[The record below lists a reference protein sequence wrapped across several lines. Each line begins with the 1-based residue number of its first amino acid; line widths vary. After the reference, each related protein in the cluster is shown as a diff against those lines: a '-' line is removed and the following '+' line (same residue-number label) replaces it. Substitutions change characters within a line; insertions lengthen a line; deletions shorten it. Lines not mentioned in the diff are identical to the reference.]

1 MALYKKVIGLLE
13 RELPDFDHAL
23 EKLPG
28 GRVSGVVISSA
39 FDKLSHPKRQ
49 KLLQDVFRRGLD
61 EAELSAVG
69 AIATLTPSE
78 ASVKAS

>member
-1 MALYKKVIGLLE
+1 MALHAKVVRLLR

-39 FDKLSHPKRQ
+39 FDSLDHAKRQ
-49 KLLQDVFRRGLD
+49 EALWRILD
-61 EAELSAVG
+61 ANLDAAEMAAVG
-69 AIATLTPSE
+69 AIAALTPAE
-78 ASVKAS
+78 ATVKAS